1 MNITQAAKEEALRRR
16 LAQYAAAR
24 DLEMVARENVKAME
38 AKLAEAKEEL
48 SRAGKVLTTA
58 KSRVWR
64 AHVVV
69 DRRPRLIYKPS
80 ARMEAINELADV
92 MRDSAEVNQA
102 LLVLA
107 RESA

>member
-1 MNITQAAKEEALRRR
+1 MHITQAAKEEALRRR

-48 SRAGKVLTTA
+48 SRAGTVLTTA

-69 DRRPRLIYKPS
+69 DRRPRLLYKPS
-80 ARMEAINELADV
+80 ARMDAINELADV